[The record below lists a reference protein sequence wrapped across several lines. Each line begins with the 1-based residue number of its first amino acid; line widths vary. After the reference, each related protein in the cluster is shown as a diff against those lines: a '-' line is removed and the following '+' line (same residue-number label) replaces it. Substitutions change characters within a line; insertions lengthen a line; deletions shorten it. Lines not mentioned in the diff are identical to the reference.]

1 MKEPAPSTDPKLEI
15 TETIVRPYTGEG
27 PIKAFVDV
35 IFNNSFKVY
44 GFSIAEERDKECPGR
59 TFLRV
64 RNPNR
69 KDAANKYVDIAHPI
83 NKETFNHIV
92 RTLLSAYKEALVDQ
106 IVPPVPATPAEPA
119 KK

>member
-1 MKEPAPSTDPKLEI
+1 MKEPAPSTDLKLEI

-44 GFSIAEERDKECPGR
+44 GFSIAEERDKDNPGR
-59 TFLRV
+59 TFLHV

-69 KDAANKYVDIAHPI
+69 KDALNKNKYVDIAHPI
-83 NKETFNHIV
+83 NKETSNHVV
-92 RTLLSAYKEALVDQ
+92 RTLLSAYREALKQ
-106 IVPPVPATPAEPA
+106 QPELTPTAEPA